1 MMDKTLYEHVYDLL
15 NERGVKIDDLAKLVL
30 DSQKKYEPHLTLS
43 DARNAID
50 HVLRKREVQNAVLTG
65 IVLDKM
71 VDQDLVP
78 DKYLQRI
85 LEEDSWQYQVDEL
98 LSTACVDVFGGV
110 ASSNRGYLDK
120 TKPGIIGITDRRTDS
135 CNVFLDDILAAIVSS
150 AESYVA
156 NKFPQGAYR
165 EMEVDSRDY

>member
-50 HVLRKREVQNAVLTG
+50 HVLRKREVQNAIITG
-65 IVLDKM
+65 VYLDRKADTDSSM
-71 VDQDLVP
+71 DP
-78 DKYLQRI
+78 YLRKI
-85 LEEDSWQYQVDEL
+85 LKHDEPQYQVDEL
-98 LSTACVDVFGGV
+98 LSTACVDIFGGV

-120 TKPGIIGITDRRTDS
+120 TKPGIIGEIDKQKN
-135 CNVFLDDILAAIVSS
+135 NVFLDDLLASIAAG
-150 AESYVA
+150 AEAYIA
-156 NKFPQGAYR
+156 NSKPEGVYKK
-165 EMEVDSRDY
+165 MESEN